1 MCHTILPENYTFY
14 DKIDLQHNK
23 KHFWIVQGISL
34 VLLVAM
40 IVAGYFIDNI
50 SFVENITDTFIAL
63 AVLIVGYILYIFL
76 HEATHGIVMRLSVK
90 AKLNFGFKGW
100 AAYAGSTGYFDK
112 KHYIAVSLAPLVLW
126 GIIFGIL
133 NVFYNQGM
141 WFWVIWLLQ
150 AGNISGASGDL
161 FCTYKMLTYPNDIL
175 VNDTGMDMTV
185 YRKMTEEEILN
196 SNVVSEESAK
206 NSVEVSGD

>member
-63 AVLIVGYILYIFL
+63 AVLIVGYIL
-76 HEATHGIVMRLSVK
+76 
-90 AKLNFGFKGW
+90 
-100 AAYAGSTGYFDK
+100 
-112 KHYIAVSLAPLVLW
+112 
-126 GIIFGIL
+126 
-133 NVFYNQGM
+133 
-141 WFWVIWLLQ
+141 
-150 AGNISGASGDL
+150 
-161 FCTYKMLTYPNDIL
+161 
-175 VNDTGMDMTV
+175 
-185 YRKMTEEEILN
+185 
-196 SNVVSEESAK
+196 
-206 NSVEVSGD
+206 